1 MDSINIGLQLTFYGM
16 GLVFLLLTV
25 MALGIALVTRLDR
38 GESPVAETAPAPTY
52 PAGLDADALAAIMT
66 AVMLHRIH
74 LRHQAAPAVRE
85 HKPGTL
91 PSRWVNVGRTHQNS
105 NWQPGRRTQ

>member
-1 MDSINIGLQLTFYGM
+1 M

-38 GESPVAETAPAPTY
+38 GETQVSAAPPVIY

-74 LRHQAAPAVRE
+74 LRQQAAPSMRE

-91 PSRWVNVGRTHQNS
+91 PSRWVSVGRTHQNS
-105 NWQPGRRTQ
+105 NWQPGRRSQ

>member
-1 MDSINIGLQLTFYGM
+1 
-16 GLVFLLLTV
+16 LVFGLLTV
-25 MALGIALVTRLDR
+25 MALGIALITRWER
-38 GESPVAETAPAPTY
+38 GAPQVAATPPESAY
-52 PAGLDADALAAIMT
+52 PAGLAADALAAIMT

-91 PSRWVNVGRTHQNS
+91 PSRWISVGRTHQNS
-105 NWQPGRRTQ
+105 NWQPGRRTR